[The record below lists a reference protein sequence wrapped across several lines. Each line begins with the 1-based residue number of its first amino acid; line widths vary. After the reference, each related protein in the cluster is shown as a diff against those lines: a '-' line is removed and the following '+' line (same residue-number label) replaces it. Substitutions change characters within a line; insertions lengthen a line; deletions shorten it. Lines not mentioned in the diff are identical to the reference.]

1 MNNVSGVHPGI
12 LDCSGTPQDS
22 DPSLTQA
29 VISRLLGNTSG
40 SAEAA
45 AANPVALSAAAALP
59 NPVLKF
65 LHARE
70 EPKVVSMRAQ
80 QEPRHNVD
88 VRKMHQA
95 GGYDNSSYEQRN
107 WAEINMH
114 LAQARLLSGL

>member
-1 MNNVSGVHPGI
+1 
-12 LDCSGTPQDS
+12 
-22 DPSLTQA
+22 

-40 SAEAA
+40 SAETASHPA
-45 AANPVALSAAAALP
+45 VLPAAAALP

-70 EPKVVSMRAQ
+70 EPKVVSMPSQ
-80 QEPRHNVD
+80 HEPRQNVD
-88 VRKMHQA
+88 VRRMHQA

-114 LAQARLLSGL
+114 LAQARLLPGV